1 VTTEPIETLHEIVE
15 FERFA
20 IEATK
25 HLGPF
30 GPEIDRVCYHLHED
44 LMDDDRHQDQ
54 DEVFRALVNAGVRIE
69 REALADYP
77 WEIWEHRWP
86 TEEWLE
92 HDVPRIFD
100 VMNRF
105 NHGLYS
111 ISYEPKGSASD
122 LYAAA
127 FRAAWDNADP
137 TTRPANCEEEDIS
150 EKAASVVFHVKLC
163 NAVYAA
169 VQAGKLSVSDAV
181 SRMDLMQDDIRLRWP
196 DKPAEAAALMAMV
209 NPFVPTPIPKFGPE
223 HQELLDWAL
232 WSVVTDPLGKA
243 N

>member
-1 VTTEPIETLHEIVE
+1 MTTEPIETLHEIVE

-30 GPEIDRVCYHLHED
+30 GLEIDRVCYHLHED
-44 LMDDDRHQDQ
+44 LLDDDRHQDQ
-54 DEVFRALVNAGVRIE
+54 DEVFRALVERGVRIE
-69 REALADYP
+69 RDALADYP
-77 WEIWEHRWP
+77 WEIWEKRWP
-86 TEEWLE
+86 TQEWLE

-100 VMNRF
+100 VLNRF
-105 NHGLYS
+105 DHGLYS
-111 ISYEPKGSASD
+111 ISYEPKGAARD

-137 TTRPANCEEEDIS
+137 RTRPPGCEEEDMS
-150 EKAASVVFHVKLC
+150 EKAASVVFRVKLR

-169 VQAGKLSVSDAV
+169 VQAGKLSVADAV
-181 SRMDLMQDDIRLRWP
+181 SRMDAIGDETQLRWP
-196 DKPAEAAALMAMV
+196 NKSAEAAALMAIG
-209 NPFVPTPIPKFGPE
+209 NPFVPTPIVKFGPE
-223 HQELLDWAL
+223 HEELLNWAL
-232 WSVVTDPLGKA
+232 WNIVTDSLGKV